1 MQIAKCFVHNEE
13 AARDKKE
20 ILGTWIQIC
29 STSCKKL
36 EELINSSK
44 PGTYKS
50 IYWHSACGDFV
61 VVKFCNISVNDSF

>member
-13 AARDKKE
+13 AAT
-20 ILGTWIQIC
+20 LQGTKRNTGNLDTN

-44 PGTYKS
+44 PGTYM
-50 IYWHSACGDFV
+50 
-61 VVKFCNISVNDSF
+61 

>member
-20 ILGTWIQIC
+20 ILGTWIQIVPF
-29 STSCKKL
+29 KKL

-44 PGTYKS
+44 PETYKC
-50 IYWHSACGDFV
+50 IC
-61 VVKFCNISVNDSF
+61 